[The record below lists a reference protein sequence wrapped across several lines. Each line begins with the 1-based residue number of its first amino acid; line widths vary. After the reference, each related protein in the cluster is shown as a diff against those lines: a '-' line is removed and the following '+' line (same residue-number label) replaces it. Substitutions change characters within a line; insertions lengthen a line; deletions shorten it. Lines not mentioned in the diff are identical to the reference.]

1 MTAGSATQADMKYKL
16 DEILQEVRHS
26 TLEREIQDLKKRV
39 LQMEREKEENKAV
52 QKCPIED
59 RSTPGDS
66 GVIYYR
72 WGRTSCPE
80 NGTVMVYS
88 GFAAGGDYQ
97 HSGASPEMLCL
108 PPDPEWGRYS
118 AGHDTYSNIVY
129 SAEYELPTS
138 RDNAIFGK
146 PLHQQDVPCAV
157 CEARS
162 RKSHLMIPG
171 RKTCY
176 DGWSREYWG
185 YLMSSRYSHQQQMS
199 FYCVDADPEVLR
211 GGDANTNGYILYVV
225 EIRLG
230 KGGTIFPPYVDGREL
245 TCVVCTK

>member
-1 MTAGSATQADMKYKL
+1 MVTGSLAQTDMRYKL

-26 TLEREIQDLKKRV
+26 NRERQMEDLRKRV
-39 LQMEREKEENKAV
+39 QQLESKAGENKAD
-52 QKCPIED
+52 QKCPQQG
-59 RSTPGDS
+59 RGTSGDS

-72 WGRTSCPE
+72 WGRTECPG
-80 NGTVMVYS
+80 NGTVTIYS
-88 GFAAGGDYQ
+88 GFASGGDYQ

-108 PPDPEWGRYS
+108 PPEPEWGRYS
-118 AGHDTYSNIVY
+118 SGSDTYSNIIY
-129 SAEYELPTS
+129 TAEYELPS
-138 RDNAIFGK
+138 GRDNAIFGK
-146 PLHQQDVPCAV
+146 SAHQQDVPCAV

-185 YLMSSRYSHQQQMS
+185 YLMSSRYSHKQQMD
-199 FYCVDADPEVLR
+199 FYCVDAEPEFLR
-211 GGDANTNGYILYVV
+211 GGAANSNGYILYVV
-225 EIRLG
+225 EIRDN
-230 KGGTIFPPYVDGREL
+230 GGNIFPPYVDGREL